1 MNLRKK
7 KEISKSPIDLSKNF
21 KLVKAPKKNKNKLL
35 SVTVFFFLCL
45 SVLFSSM
52 FFMAQTNVGSDIKY
66 NSDIN
71 VENQLPPD
79 FRDDDPQL
87 IDVNQIVLQKKRS
100 EGRTLSEKDFIN
112 TKPVEV
118 HVNYPPKASVKA
130 EYVNKVTYKVN
141 KQNLSDFFASAKT
154 KKMIENQYG
163 QADYGISHEMGITP
177 EVSTPIEHPV
187 SDIEPPLSEP
197 GAPPSI

>member
-21 KLVKAPKKNKNKLL
+21 KLAKAPKKNKNKLL

-87 IDVNQIVLQKKRS
+87 VDVNQIVLQKKRS

-118 HVNYPPKASVKA
+118 HVNYPPKASVKT
-130 EYVNKVTYKVN
+130 EDVNKVTYKVN
-141 KQNLSDFFASAKT
+141 KQNLSDFFSSAKT
-154 KKMIENQYG
+154 KKMTENQYG
-163 QADYGISHEMGITP
+163 QADYGISPDMGI
-177 EVSTPIEHPV
+177 SPV
-187 SDIEPPLSEP
+187 IPPSVEPPAHDIEPSLSEP
-197 GAPPSI
+197 GVPPSI